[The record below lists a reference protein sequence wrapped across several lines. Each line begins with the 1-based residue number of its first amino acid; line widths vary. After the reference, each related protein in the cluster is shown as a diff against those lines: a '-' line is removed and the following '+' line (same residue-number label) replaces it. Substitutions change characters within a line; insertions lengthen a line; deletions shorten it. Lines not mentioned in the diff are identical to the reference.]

1 MEESMSLASSPAPT
15 LETGPSANIASVLP
29 TMATQQPDRTAIY
42 YPSGRDADGRRTY
55 AAMTYAQ
62 LDAQSDHIAQALT
75 AYGVGRGV
83 RTVLMVKPSLE
94 FFALTFGM
102 FKAGAVPVMID
113 PGIGVS
119 NIKKC
124 LAQAKPAAFIG
135 IPAAHA
141 ARVLLRWGRRCLK
154 HLITVGPKRGWG
166 GATLDGLK
174 TETKPDAEW
183 RMVDTRREET
193 AAILFTSGSTGT
205 PKGVVYKHGTFLAQV
220 SAIREL
226 YGIQPGEIDLP
237 TFPLFALFDPALG
250 MTTVIPEMNFS
261 KPATIDPT
269 VVRDAV
275 ETFGITNMFGSPA
288 VLNTISRW
296 AEANEVT
303 FHSLRRVISA
313 GAPVPATTLARMRR
327 CLPPDADV
335 VTPYGATESLPVAS
349 VESRQVLEQTATL
362 TDAGAGVCVGPPVP
376 TIRAKIIKITDAPIT
391 SLEATHECEPGEVG
405 EIIVSGAVVTETYFD
420 QPQATAL
427 AKVHDASGTLWHRM
441 GDVGY
446 LDEGGNL
453 WFCGRKSHRVRAS
466 AGTLYSVPVEGIFNT
481 HPDVFR
487 TALVAIP
494 GDTPDER
501 RPALCVELEP
511 ATPDHRRRSI
521 CAELR
526 AMAQRQPGTAP
537 IHDILLHPAF
547 PVDIRHNAKI
557 DRPALSRWATRMI
570 G

>member
-1 MEESMSLASSPAPT
+1 MEEVMSHAPPP
-15 LETGPSANIASVLP
+15 PSNQGNQPANIASVLP
-29 TMATQQPDRTAIY
+29 TMAAQQPDQPAIY
-42 YPSGRDADGRRTY
+42 YPRGRDASGRRTY
-55 AAMTYAQ
+55 DAMTYAE
-62 LDAQSDHIAQALT
+62 LDAQSDHIAQSLT
-75 AYGVGRGV
+75 AYGIGRGV
-83 RTVLMVKPSLE
+83 RAVLMVKPSLE

-113 PGIGVS
+113 PGIGLK

-124 LAQAKPAAFIG
+124 LAQARPEAFIG

-141 ARVLLRWGRRCLK
+141 ARVLLRWGRRCLT
-154 HLITVGPKRGWG
+154 HLVTVGRKRGWG
-166 GATLDGLK
+166 GATLDELK
-174 TETKPDAEW
+174 RATSPDQAW
-183 RMVDTRREET
+183 RMVDTQREET

-220 SAIREL
+220 SAIRDL
-226 YGIQPGEIDLP
+226 YGIQPGEVDLP

-250 MTTVIPEMNFS
+250 MTTVIPEMDFS

-288 VLNTISRW
+288 VLNSVSRW
-296 AEANEVT
+296 AETNGVK

-327 CLPPDADV
+327 CIPADADI

-349 VESRQVLEQTATL
+349 VESRQVLEHTAAR
-362 TDAGAGVCVGPPVP
+362 TDAGAGVCVGPPVR
-376 TIRAKIIKITDAPIT
+376 TIQATVIEISDKPLA
-391 SLEATHECEPGEVG
+391 SLEAAPTCAAG
-405 EIIVSGAVVTETYFD
+405 EIGEIVVHGSVVTESYFE
-420 QPQATAL
+420 QPEATAL
-427 AKVHDASGTLWHRM
+427 AKVHDADGKLWHRM

-446 LDEGGNL
+446 LDEAGLL
-453 WFCGRKSHRVRAS
+453 WFCGRKSHRVATA
-466 AGTLYSVPVEGIFNT
+466 AGTLFSVPVEGIFNT

-487 TALVAIP
+487 SALIGVP
-494 GDTPDER
+494 SDDPDKR
-501 RPALCVELEP
+501 RPAVCVELEP
-511 ATPDHRRRSI
+511 STPDHRRRDI

-526 AMAQRQPGTAP
+526 AMAREHLMTSEIQ
-537 IHDILLHPAF
+537 DILLHPAF

-557 DRPALSRWATRMI
+557 NRPALARWAARMI